1 MSGSGTID
9 YARFMVEEIPEDIK
23 KHQAHFSIEI
33 SIVMRKPKG
42 HFSRAPGVVLDILS
56 SFNGGTFF
64 EGQGYW
70 KGVQEPV
77 VYILISTTGRTEDI
91 INLLRSKIIS
101 AQSRLKQQ
109 EAFVKINGTT
119 FVGNMLEK
127 SVTDQFPKQWEF
139 DTDMKTIT
147 ANQSRSDEHYNLIY
161 GRVDYQRQKYDD
173 AQIKWTEMI
182 REFAQKDTLSQNE
195 KRDLLKCYSNILS
208 PKLSLS
214 DEEVEGICSQFNQL
228 LPVNSESKFDEEILS
243 LHAEGRMRGNRLKL
257 YRARSIGLIKEMDLV
272 EDGFFAL
279 NQILTHLEKGRSPYL
294 DYDPIT
300 DMGTIVRH
308 IRNLTASRDDE
319 IIKMIQAA
327 AKRFPEYKND
337 FDLIL

>member
-1 MSGSGTID
+1 
-9 YARFMVEEIPEDIK
+9 
-23 KHQAHFSIEI
+23 
-33 SIVMRKPKG
+33 
-42 HFSRAPGVVLDILS
+42 
-56 SFNGGTFF
+56 
-64 EGQGYW
+64 
-70 KGVQEPV
+70 
-77 VYILISTTGRTEDI
+77 
-91 INLLRSKIIS
+91 
-101 AQSRLKQQ
+101 
-109 EAFVKINGTT
+109 
-119 FVGNMLEK
+119 MLEK

-243 LHAEGRMRGNRLKL
+243 LHAEGRMRKPVETLPGKE
-257 YRARSIGLIKEMDLV
+257 YRFNQRNGFGGGWVFRTESNLDTLRKRQISI
-272 EDGFFAL
+272 
-279 NQILTHLEKGRSPYL
+279 P
-294 DYDPIT
+294 
-300 DMGTIVRH
+300 
-308 IRNLTASRDDE
+308 
-319 IIKMIQAA
+319 
-327 AKRFPEYKND
+327 
-337 FDLIL
+337 

>member
-1 MSGSGTID
+1 MGESDTVD
-9 YARFMVEEIPEDIK
+9 YAKFMVQDIPDEIRGNEI
-23 KHQAHFSIEI
+23 HFSIEI

-56 SFNGGTFF
+56 SFGGGTFF

-91 INLLRSKIIS
+91 INLLRSKIAS

-119 FVGNMLEK
+119 FVGNMLEE

-161 GRVDYQRQKYDD
+161 GRVDYQRQKYND
-173 AQIKWTEMI
+173 AQIKWKEMI

-208 PKLSLS
+208 PKLSL
-214 DEEVEGICSQFNQL
+214 DKEEIQSICSQFNQL
-228 LPVNSESKFDEEILS
+228 LPVNSESSFDEKILS

-257 YRARSIGLIKEMDLV
+257 YHARSIDLIQEIDLLN
-272 EDGFFAL
+272 DGFFAL

-300 DMGTIVRH
+300 DMGTIIRH
-308 IRNLTASRDDE
+308 IRNLTTSRDDE
-319 IIKMIQAA
+319 IITMIQAA
-327 AKRFPEYKND
+327 SIRFPEYKND
-337 FDLIL
+337 FNGIL